1 VEAELK
7 AKQAALEQAEAA
19 VAQMK
24 AQADAD
30 RQLRE
35 EALRAQLEEQA
46 KAHAEAA
53 AARSAAEARAMEL
66 EKALEEARNAA
77 SRQDKRLATVEAQLE
92 TESHSSRNTDA
103 EVEVHAQVDVEAAQP
118 AGNKD
123 STLQADDAADEPP
136 VRTEDPAQIRAQ
148 AEQIRKKLESALKEA
163 RMDQDRALELT
174 HRALRKT
181 AKR

>member
-1 VEAELK
+1 
-7 AKQAALEQAEAA
+7 
-19 VAQMK
+19 
-24 AQADAD
+24 
-30 RQLRE
+30 
-35 EALRAQLEEQA
+35 
-46 KAHAEAA
+46 
-53 AARSAAEARAMEL
+53 
-66 EKALEEARNAA
+66 
-77 SRQDKRLATVEAQLE
+77 LATVEAQLE
-92 TESHSSRNTDA
+92 TENQSSRDT
-103 EVEVHAQVDVEAAQP
+103 EVEVEVELEAAQQ

-123 STLQADDAADEPP
+123 NTLGQADVAPDEQP